1 MNNIRLGKTI
11 KAMYKL
17 SGKTLAQ
24 LSEETDLTVDTIN
37 NLFYARIQKPG
48 FFGVCKLVKAMG
60 FEPEEL
66 IGFMEEP
73 HDEAENA
80 DITEGF
86 TRYIASLRDESPGAE
101 NENVPPA
108 PAKAKKQTESC
119 ALNDQIVAGFREQID
134 QLKQSA
140 KERRE
145 QYEKT
150 LEGLKAIHRDEKTY
164 LKDEIRAQKK
174 TCRRLSYM
182 LAGAILLAAAM
193 LIFDVLNHSA
203 GWLR

>member
-48 FFGVCKLVKAMG
+48 FFGVCTLVKAMG

-66 IGFMEEP
+66 IGFMDDPHSEE
-73 HDEAENA
+73 DNA
-80 DITEGF
+80 DITECF
-86 TRYIASLRDESPGAE
+86 TRYIASQRDAAPGTE
-101 NENVPPA
+101 NESMPHA
-108 PAKAKKQTESC
+108 PAKAEKKSEPA
-119 ALNDQIVAGFREQID
+119 ALNDQIVSGFHEQID

-140 KERRE
+140 RERRE

-150 LEGLKAIHRDEKTY
+150 IEDLKAIHQEETDY
-164 LKDEIRAQKK
+164 LKDEVQAQKK
-174 TCRRLSYM
+174 TCRRLSWM
-182 LAGAILLAAAM
+182 FAGVIFVAIAF
-193 LIFDVLNHSA
+193 LIFDVVNRSV